1 MLEEKI
7 TLDKLIRWVVC
18 GLIIFAVFFITNS
31 MSEVLLPFF
40 VALFHLLHFAFLSSP
55 RSVPSLLF

>member
-40 VALFHLLHFAFLSSP
+40 VACLLA
-55 RSVPSLLF
+55 SLL

>member
-40 VALFHLLHFAFLSSP
+40 VACLLAY
-55 RSVPSLLF
+55 LLYPLV